1 MCNMELPM
9 ASYGFPNKSLINSC
23 VRVLCGHFAE
33 EQISGFKSG
42 LHISDF
48 RAGSLSD
55 LKLVTNLAKG
65 IAVHYRIPT
74 DSFTVEFNDNLTRP
88 ARVKFLSSVQII
100 VELNLY
106 YIHNF
111 DDLLAVLA
119 HEMTHVFLHRNGISF
134 IVQFDN
140 DVLTDVAATYM
151 GLGTL
156 ILNGYA
162 YLKKQKIRDNR
173 IEITTGRYEYISPV
187 ELGYVLAKR
196 SMRFGDDPLRYL
208 SDASSD
214 AFHIGKAELMDEYRL
229 PPLET
234 ASPFSRWIYLWN
246 RMNAARRLPSASHF
260 RIDHS
265 QSGYVF
271 EGLDKLSVI
280 LDCRICS
287 QHLQLPAFKGSIL
300 VRCPRCGM
308 SYNCLS

>member
-1 MCNMELPM
+1 M
-9 ASYGFPNKSLINSC
+9 ASNGFPNKSLINSC
-23 VRVLCGHFAE
+23 VRTLCDHFTD

-48 RAGSLSD
+48 RAGPLSD

-65 IAVHYRIPT
+65 IAVHYRLPT
-74 DSFTVEFNDNLTRP
+74 ESFIVDSNDSLARP
-88 ARVKFLSSVQII
+88 ILVKFPNSVQII

-106 YIHNF
+106 YIHNV

-134 IVQFDN
+134 TDQFEN
-140 DVLTDVAATYM
+140 DVLADVAATYM

-162 YLKKQKIRDNR
+162 YLKKQIRDNR
-173 IEITTGRYEYISPV
+173 IQLTTRRYEYIKPV
-187 ELGYVLAKR
+187 EIGYVLAKR
-196 SMRFGDDPLRYL
+196 AMRFGENPLRYL
-208 SDASSD
+208 SDASSE
-214 AFHIGKAELMDEYRL
+214 AFSTGKVQLMDEYRL
-229 PPLET
+229 PPLAA
-234 ASPFSRWIYLWN
+234 ASPFARWIYMWN
-246 RMNAARRLPSASHF
+246 RRNAEKRLPSASQL

-265 QSGYVF
+265 QSGYSF

-287 QHLQLPAFKGSIL
+287 QHLRLPAFKGPIL
-300 VRCPRCGM
+300 VRCPGCGM
-308 SYNCLS
+308 SYNCLP